1 MRLIAD
7 NRATISILG
16 KNVYYAQETARAHS
30 AYRTQLLPLLKMI

>member
-16 KNVYYAQETARAHS
+16 KNVYRAQETARAHS
-30 AYRTQLLPLLKMI
+30 TFRTQLLTLLKMI